1 MVACTVAGVGSV
13 SRVRST
19 ACLVAEAVAT
29 VAGVS
34 SLGPGV
40 FVAAGIG
47 VFITLRVTVSLGVIV
62 GGALVSEGVADTAG
76 VAGTVSVA
84 RAVPAVGE
92 IAVGDSTSLVVVG
105 AGSVV
110 CASIRI

>member
-1 MVACTVAGVGSV
+1 MVAGGGLAVGSAARVTGVAGTIV
-13 SRVRST
+13 T
-19 ACLVAEAVAT
+19 
-29 VAGVS
+29 GVS
-34 SLGPGV
+34 SSRSGV
-40 FVAAGIG
+40 FVALGFG
-47 VFITLRVTVSLGVIV
+47 VAVILGVAVIVAVGVLV

-84 RAVPAVGE
+84 RAVSAVGE